1 MIANKTKG
9 IVLAIISSGTFGL
22 IAFFSIPL
30 LRAGLHAP
38 SILFYRSLIAASL
51 LGCICL
57 IRKKKFD
64 ISPKVASLLFL
75 QGMLY
80 TFTAMGLI
88 YSYNFISSGIAT
100 TIHFLYPV
108 AVACMMIIFYKERL
122 SHTLMLAAVLSLFGV
137 GLLCWDSDGFINSEG
152 LLAAL
157 FTVLTY
163 GSYVVNLNRAGIK
176 RLDTE
181 VIMFYVMLF
190 GALIFL
196 AFSSLTTGL
205 EIPPHIDAWGNI
217 IGLAVFATVFSGL
230 ALIAAV
236 KNAGSTITSILGSM
250 EPVVATTVGIFYF
263 DETFGW
269 NSFLGLLII
278 IGAVMMV
285 IVGENKK
292 SSEKVKQNKSV

>member
-1 MIANKTKG
+1 MITNRTKG
-9 IVLAIISSGTFGL
+9 IALAIISSGTFGL

-30 LRAGLHAP
+30 LKAGLHAP
-38 SILFYRSLIAASL
+38 SILFYRSLIAALL
-51 LGCICL
+51 LGGICL

-64 ISPKVASLLFL
+64 ISPKVAAQLFL
-75 QGMLY
+75 LGMLY
-80 TFTAMGLI
+80 TLTAMGLI

-108 AVACMMIIFYKERL
+108 AVACMMIIFYKEKL
-122 SHTLMLAAVLSLFGV
+122 SGKLLLSALLSLFGV
-137 GLLCWDSDGFINSEG
+137 GLLCWNSEGFINTEG

-157 FTVLTY
+157 FTVFTY
-163 GSYVVNLNRAGIK
+163 ASYIVNLNRPGVK
-176 RLDTE
+176 KLDTE

-196 AFSSLTTGL
+196 MFSSLTTGL
-205 EIPPHIDAWGNI
+205 ERLPDINAWFNV

-230 ALIAAV
+230 ALILAV

-250 EPVVATTVGIFYF
+250 EPVVATTVGILHFH
-263 DETFGW
+263 EPFGW
-269 NSFLGLLII
+269 NSLLGLLII

-285 IVGENKK
+285 IVTDKK
-292 SSEKVKQNKSV
+292 QV